1 VATAQGRLPEALDDG
16 LLGAHRR
23 RLLHRAA
30 GRVLDLSPRWE
41 PNLAAYHHR
50 AVTSV
55 VVTGARRATDIDPE
69 VPVPMVVPGLADAP
83 EGAFDAVVMAFTL
96 CTVDRPAQLLAAAA
110 ERLAPGGQLL
120 VLQHVAGTG
129 VTGLVQHLTNPL
141 ARALRTGCH
150 FDLDVPA
157 AARHAG
163 LALVDCA
170 RFRLWVAAAVPV
182 PGLAGVLVPT
192 PRGDH

>member
-1 VATAQGRLPEALDDG
+1 VATAQGRLPAVLDDG
-16 LLGAHRR
+16 LIGAHRR

-30 GRVLDLSPRWE
+30 GRVLDLSARWE
-41 PNLAAYHHR
+41 PNLAAYHPG
-50 AVTSV
+50 AVTSL
-55 VVTGARRATDIDPE
+55 VVTGSRRAADRDPAMPVPTVVPE
-69 VPVPMVVPGLADAP
+69 VGDAP
-83 EGAFDAVVMAFTL
+83 KGAFDAVVVAFTL
-96 CTVDRPAQLLAAAA
+96 CTVDRPAELLAAAA
-110 ERLAPGGQLL
+110 QCLAPGGQLL

-129 VTGLVQHLTNPL
+129 VTGVVQHLTDPL
-141 ARALRTGCH
+141 ARALRGGCR

-157 AARHAG
+157 AARNAG
-163 LALVDCA
+163 LALADCA